1 MKLLHLI
8 TFFLCTYA
16 SAYAQQDFIK
26 VAHNEV
32 LGTLTFIATASN
44 QPGSAPSYQK
54 YIKNAIGNDTDFT
67 LLTERFSAID
77 VETSIH
83 REHYPE
89 KRHPFT
95 STMDLLWIASANSTS
110 IDDFA
115 TRTIGYLP
123 PNEHTELVAIMH
135 KVLPYYRKHVWA
147 TTTTQRAQLEQSI
160 QNYVPQ
166 IETLFNK
173 VNVFLGSNWS
183 KTTPFNIMLYPIPLK
198 SGGTTAIPKGNNLIC
213 SYLSEREKEGE
224 DIIGIAIHEM
234 NHILFDAQPLELQQD
249 IDTWFTTSSN
259 PYAALAYD
267 FFDEGL
273 ATAVGN
279 GWAHEQLNG
288 TLDPGEWYSFEYIN
302 GYGKK
307 LYPLVKTYM
316 ETNKTIDKAFI
327 EKAIVLFGEAFPKA
341 TTDLDILMNNLNIF
355 SQTEDETLIDV
366 YFAGVRE
373 RFRMHS
379 AYFSS
384 PIDSEESFTRLRE
397 NNRTKLIVID
407 KDQDHIVAVLQKQFP
422 TLPKNIHPNT
432 SFVTSFYDTKTQ
444 STIVIANCLK
454 QEDYAPLMDQLKAEK
469 YITYGKILRLK

>member
-1 MKLLHLI
+1 MRIIHLI
-8 TFFLCTYA
+8 TFFLCAYV
-16 SAYAQQDFIK
+16 SVYAQQDFIK

-54 YIKNAIGNDTDFT
+54 YINEAVGNDADFT
-67 LLTERFSAID
+67 QLTKRFASID

-83 REHYPE
+83 RERYPE

-95 STMDLLWIASANSTS
+95 STMDLLWVASANSTS

-115 TRTIGYLP
+115 TRTIGFLP
-123 PNEHTELVAIMH
+123 PNDHTALIEIMH
-135 KVLPYYRKHVWA
+135 QILPYYKKHVWS

-160 QNYVPQ
+160 QGYVPQ

-183 KTTPFNIMLYPIPLK
+183 KSTPFKIMLYPIPLK

-224 DIIGIAIHEM
+224 DIVGIAIHEM
-234 NHILFDAQPLELQQD
+234 NHILFDAQPLALQEN

-279 GWAHEQLNG
+279 GWAYEQLNG
-288 TLDPGEWYSFEYIN
+288 KLDTGEWYSFEYIN

-316 ETNKTIDKAFI
+316 NANNTIDKAFI
-327 EKAIVLFGEAFPKA
+327 EQAIILFGEAFPKA
-341 TTDLDILMNNLNIF
+341 ITDLDILMNNLNIF
-355 SQTEDETLIDV
+355 SQTEDESLMDV

-373 RFRMHS
+373 RFRMRS

-384 PIDSEESFTRLRE
+384 PINRDDSFTRLRE
-397 NNRTKLIVID
+397 NNRTKLIVVD
-407 KDQDHIVAVLQKQFP
+407 KDQGSIFPILQKQLP
-422 TLPKNIHPNT
+422 SLPKNTDLNT
-432 SFVTSFYDTKTQ
+432 SFVTSFYDKETQ
-444 STIVIANCLK
+444 STIVLINCLQK
-454 QEDYAPLMDQLKAEK
+454 EDYGPLMDQLKAEK
-469 YITYGKILRLK
+469 YVTYGKIISLE